1 MGKIYNDLEQK
12 GEEKVNNNIN
22 SLLSVGGIIEG
33 WDGVR
38 FRDDE
43 INRIYNIMD
52 KVDFRTVLLV
62 GDYGSGKRTIIE
74 GYVNKLNKN
83 ARVDKVIE
91 IDFNSILQKTRNGD
105 DFGKIIED
113 VFNAACHT
121 EDEAI
126 TIVMHSL
133 GHLLNLNC
141 FGNAGF
147 SFVNNLVKAIEEDNL
162 RIIATA
168 TTSEYSDIENM
179 FKRVLDY
186 FTVIKLKDITKDEA
200 SQILDETLDFYAGCY
215 DMTFPQNTSEIICNN
230 ADKYIKDRVFPWKSE
245 NLLEEVCASISN
257 KYRPADER
265 LIKLTE
271 ESHKLKMQLND
282 ALEAN
287 DYNKCEEINKKL
299 GENFEKFQKLGEEY
313 FPTIEV
319 TEEDILEALGEILGV
334 QMTKL
339 DEDKT
344 KFLREMPDEIKKYVI
359 GQDSAVDTI
368 VKNIRRNQLGLRK
381 TGHSAGNF
389 MFIGSTGVGKTYLAK
404 RLAKYLYGSEDNLLR
419 LDMSEFQAEI
429 DVSKLLGSAPGYVGY
444 KESGLLV
451 KGLAKNGETVVL
463 FDEIEKAH
471 PKIYDV
477 LLQLL
482 DEGFVTGSDGKKVD
496 ATKALIIFTSN
507 IGVKEAQSMSSPLG
521 FTSNIDEKRS
531 AKKEEIIRKA
541 LKKRFSPE
549 FLNRLDNICYFNSLS
564 RDTLKSILQNELAES
579 NVNIKAITGKVIKLS
594 PEVENWIID
603 KVEKEDNGARPI
615 IRIIQQYIEETISDM
630 VINDSPV
637 LKLKRKYLIA
647 QLKDD
652 NVVVEDDVNAVDNHI
667 VDLGDSDE
675 LEVKKKTI
683 ILK

>member
-1 MGKIYNDLEQK
+1 MGKIYDLEQK
-12 GEEKVNNNIN
+12 GEENVNNNIDN
-22 SLLSVGGIIEG
+22 LISVGSIVEG
-33 WDGVR
+33 WKGIR
-38 FRDDE
+38 FRNNE

-52 KVDFRTVLLV
+52 KSEFRSVLLV

-74 GYVNKLNKN
+74 GYAQKLVDN

-91 IDFNSILQKTRNGD
+91 INFNDILQKARSG
-105 DFGKIIED
+105 DFGQIIED
-113 VFNAACHT
+113 VFNTACND
-121 EDEAI
+121 DEIPI
-126 TIVMHSL
+126 TLVLPNL

-147 SFVNNLVKAIEEDNL
+147 SFVNNLIKAIEEDDL
-162 RIIATA
+162 RIIGTV
-168 TTSEYSDIENM
+168 TTDEYKDIENM
-179 FKRVLDY
+179 FKKILDY
-186 FTVIKLKDITKDEA
+186 FTVIKLTELTKDETA
-200 SQILDETLDFYAGCY
+200 QILENELDYFRGCY
-215 DMTFPQNTSEIICNN
+215 DMTFPENVCEIICNN
-230 ADKYIKDRVFPWKSE
+230 ADKYIKDKVFPGKAE
-245 NLLEEVCASISN
+245 NLFDEICASISN
-257 KYRPADER
+257 KYRPADQR
-265 LIKLTE
+265 LIDLTE
-271 ESHKLKMQLND
+271 DTKKLREELAK

-299 GENFEKFQKLGEEY
+299 GENFEKYKQLGEEY
-313 FPTIEV
+313 FPTIDV
-319 TEEDILEALGEILGV
+319 TEEDLLEALGNILDV

-381 TGHSAGNF
+381 TSHSAGNF

-404 RLAKYLYGSEDNLLR
+404 QLAKYLYGSEDNLLR

-521 FTSNIDEKRS
+521 FTSNVDEKKS

-564 RDTLKSILQNELAES
+564 KDTLKSILQKELDES
-579 NVNIKAITGKVIKLS
+579 NVNIKAITGKSIVLS
-594 PEVENWIID
+594 PEVEDWILD

-615 IRIIQQYIEETISDM
+615 IRIIQQYIEEVITDM
-630 VINDSPV
+630 VIESSEV
-637 LKLKRKYLIA
+637 LNLEGTTLTAYL
-647 QLKDD
+647 
-652 NVVVEDDVNAVDNHI
+652 EDD
-667 VDLGDSDE
+667 
-675 LEVKKKTI
+675 KI

>member
-1 MGKIYNDLEQK
+1 MGKIYNDIEQNSEDNVEKNLEK
-12 GEEKVNNNIN
+12 I
-22 SLLSVGGIIEG
+22 LSVGGLIEG
-33 WDGVR
+33 WNGVR

-62 GDYGSGKRTIIE
+62 GDYGSGKRTVIE

-91 IDFNSILQKTRNGD
+91 IDFNSILQKARSS
-105 DFGKIIED
+105 DFAQIIED

-121 EDEAI
+121 EDTPI
-126 TIVMHSL
+126 TVVLHSL

-162 RIIATA
+162 KIIATA
-168 TTSEYSDIENM
+168 TTDEFKDIENM
-179 FKRVLDY
+179 FRRVLDY
-186 FTVIKLKDITKDEA
+186 FTVIKLNELTKEESA
-200 SQILDETLDFYAGCY
+200 TILEDTLEFYCGCY
-215 DMTFPQNTSEIICNN
+215 DMTLPKNVCEVICNN
-230 ADKYIKDRVFPWKSE
+230 AEKYIKDRVFPWKAE
-245 NLLEEVCASISN
+245 NLLEEVCSSISN

-271 ESHKLKMQLND
+271 STKVLKEQLNE
-282 ALEAN
+282 ALQNN

-299 GENFEKFQKLGEEY
+299 GENFEAYKKLGEEF
-313 FPTIEV
+313 FPTIDV
-319 TEEDILEALGEILGV
+319 TEEDILEALGNILDV

-344 KFLREMPDEIKKYVI
+344 KFLREMPGEIKKYVI

-381 TGHSAGNF
+381 TSHSAGNF

-404 RLAKYLYGSEDNLLR
+404 RLAKYLYGSEENLLR

-451 KGLAKNGETVVL
+451 KGLAKKGETVVL

-507 IGVKEAQSMSSPLG
+507 IGVKEAQSMASPLG
-521 FTSNIDEKRS
+521 FSSNVNEKKN

-564 RDTLKSILQNELAES
+564 RDTLKSILQKELNES

-594 PEVENWIID
+594 PEVEDWILD

-630 VINDSPV
+630 VINDHPA
-637 LKLKRKYLIA
+637 LKLKRKYLVA
-647 QLKDD
+647 KLVDD
-652 NVVVEDDVNAVDNHI
+652 NIVVDDDENRQDT
-667 VDLGDSDE
+667 GDSDTP
-675 LEVKKKTI
+675 EVKKSTI

>member
-1 MGKIYNDLEQK
+1 MTTFFVIFITDFFNNIVYMGKIYDLEQK
-12 GEEKVNNNIN
+12 GEENVNNNIDN
-22 SLLSVGGIIEG
+22 LISVGSIVEG
-33 WDGVR
+33 WKGIR
-38 FRDDE
+38 FRNNE

-52 KVDFRTVLLV
+52 KSEFRSVLLV

-74 GYVNKLNKN
+74 GYAQKLVDN

-91 IDFNSILQKTRNGD
+91 IDFNNILQKARSG
-105 DFGKIIED
+105 DFGQIIED
-113 VFNAACHT
+113 VFNTACND
-121 EDEAI
+121 DEIPI
-126 TIVMHSL
+126 TLVLPNL

-147 SFVNNLVKAIEEDNL
+147 SFVNNLIKAIEEDDL
-162 RIIATA
+162 RIIGTV
-168 TTSEYSDIENM
+168 TTDEYKDIENM
-179 FKRVLDY
+179 FKKILDY
-186 FTVIKLKDITKDEA
+186 FTVIKLTELTKDETA
-200 SQILDETLDFYAGCY
+200 QILENELDYFRGCY
-215 DMTFPQNTSEIICNN
+215 DMTFPENVCEIICNN
-230 ADKYIKDRVFPWKSE
+230 ADKYIKDKVFPGKAE
-245 NLLEEVCASISN
+245 NLFDEICASISN
-257 KYRPADER
+257 KYRPADQR
-265 LIKLTE
+265 LIDLTE
-271 ESHKLKMQLND
+271 DTKKLREELAK

-299 GENFEKFQKLGEEY
+299 GENFEKYKQLGEEY
-313 FPTIEV
+313 FPTIDV
-319 TEEDILEALGEILGV
+319 TEEDLLEALGNILDV

-381 TGHSAGNF
+381 TSHSAGNF

-404 RLAKYLYGSEDNLLR
+404 QLAKYLYGSEENLLR

-521 FTSNIDEKRS
+521 FTSNVDEKKS

-564 RDTLKSILQNELAES
+564 KDTLKSILQKELDES
-579 NVNIKAITGKVIKLS
+579 NVNIKAITGKSIVLS
-594 PEVENWIID
+594 PEVEDWILD

-615 IRIIQQYIEETISDM
+615 IRIIQQYIEEVITDM
-630 VINDSPV
+630 VIESSEV
-637 LKLKRKYLIA
+637 LNLEGTTLTAYL
-647 QLKDD
+647 
-652 NVVVEDDVNAVDNHI
+652 EDD
-667 VDLGDSDE
+667 
-675 LEVKKKTI
+675 KI